1 MFKTRE
7 EELIIRKHLHKEMMA
22 LFRDTLTKVS
32 NLKQNTL
39 DIQVTSRFL
48 NREKTYEFEITVFG
62 PGNIN
67 TSLSIYD
74 FWEIDKSKKLV
85 AGYLAAIKT
94 GDFEKV
100 KAADCRL

>member
-7 EELIIRKHLHKEMMA
+7 EELIIRKYLHKEMMG
-22 LFRDTLTKVS
+22 LFRDTLAKVS

-39 DIQVTSRFL
+39 DIQVTSRFM
-48 NREKTYEFEITVFG
+48 NREKTYEFDITVFG

-67 TSLSIYD
+67 TCLHIYD
-74 FWEIDKSKKLV
+74 FWEIGESKKLV
-85 AGYLAAIKT
+85 AGYLTAIKT

-100 KAADCRL
+100 KAAKTRI